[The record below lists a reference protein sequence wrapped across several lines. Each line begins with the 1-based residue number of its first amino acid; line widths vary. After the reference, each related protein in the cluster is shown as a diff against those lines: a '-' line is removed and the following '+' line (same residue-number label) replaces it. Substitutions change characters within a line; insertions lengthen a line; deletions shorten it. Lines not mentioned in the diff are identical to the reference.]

1 MVDAAKPHGMTTYPL
16 LQGLT
21 MESIQLSAYD
31 FVIAGIVILL
41 LVRGIWLGML
51 RQVIPLLALYLGYF
65 AASRY
70 HDQLFPFLKNL
81 SDNPKVIFL
90 AAYVITFALTYVISF
105 LIGKALARVI
115 QVTITPWFDRILG
128 AFLGLAKALILVI
141 LVHMLLGT
149 LMAPENEMLRTCQT
163 CPALNK
169 MSDLTREIIED
180 EDIREALR
188 HKKPAIAIEEMSSV
202 LMQEE
207 GGDEAE
213 QEMTIAPE

>member
-1 MVDAAKPHGMTTYPL
+1 
-16 LQGLT
+16 

-81 SDNPKVIFL
+81 SENPKVIFL

-169 MSDLTREIIED
+169 LSDLTREIIED

-188 HKKPAIAIEEMSSV
+188 HKKPAIVIEEMSSV

-207 GGDEAE
+207 SGDEAE